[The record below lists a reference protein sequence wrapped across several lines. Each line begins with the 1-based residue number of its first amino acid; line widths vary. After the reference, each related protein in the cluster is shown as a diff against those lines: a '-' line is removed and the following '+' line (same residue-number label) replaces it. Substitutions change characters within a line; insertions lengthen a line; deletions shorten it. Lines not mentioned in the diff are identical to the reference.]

1 MAPEAKTPIDI
12 DVAAVEQF
20 AADVRYYLS
29 LTPRQLPSRYFYD
42 DLGSALFET
51 ICRLPWYTI
60 TRAETRLL
68 AAHGAD
74 IFRRVPSATNIVE
87 LGPGSGEKLKLLLSS
102 LPRASDASR
111 GGLPRASDASRGV
124 HLVDVSAA
132 ALASAAQRIGTL
144 PDVHVVTHQATYDA
158 GLREAASAVAGRT
171 LVAFLGSNI
180 GNFDAPG
187 AAAFLQNVRA
197 SLTEGDVLLL
207 GVDLVKPDDR
217 LLLAYDDP
225 LGVTAA
231 FNKNLLLRINRELGA
246 GIDLDGFSHRAVWN
260 AEQSRVAM
268 HLVARSDQAI
278 RIPRAQMDVRLS
290 AGDQIW
296 TESSYKYTPE
306 QVNGLLQSCGFRPA
320 AQWVDRED
328 GFALTLGEAFGSAT
342 GRTRR

>member
-1 MAPEAKTPIDI
+1 MPRSGSLRT
-12 DVAAVEQF
+12 DVDAAAGEQF

-68 AAHGAD
+68 AAHGGD
-74 IFRRVPSATNIVE
+74 ILSSVCSIVE
-87 LGPGSGEKLKLLLSS
+87 LGPGSGDKLRTMLEAASS
-102 LPRASDASR
+102 RRKAIDI
-111 GGLPRASDASRGV
+111 
-124 HLVDVSAA
+124 HLVDVSGA
-132 ALASAAQRIGTL
+132 ALASAAQTIGTL
-144 PDVHVVTHQATYDA
+144 ADVRVATHQATYDA
-158 GLREAASAVAGRT
+158 GLRDAASAVAGRT

-197 SLTEGDVLLL
+197 CLADGDALLL
-207 GVDLVKPDDR
+207 GVDLVKPAER

-246 GIDLDGFSHRAVWN
+246 DIDLDAFSHRAVWN
-260 AEQSRVAM
+260 AEQSRVEM
-268 HLVARSDQAI
+268 HLVARSDQSI
-278 RIPRAQMDVRLS
+278 RIPRAQLDVRLR
-290 AGDQIW
+290 AGECIW
-296 TESSYKYTPE
+296 TESSYKYTPAL
-306 QVNGLLQSCGFRPA
+306 VSSLLQSCGFRPTV
-320 AQWVDRED
+320 QWIDRDD
-328 GFALTLGEAFGSAT
+328 GFALTMAEAF
-342 GRTRR
+342 